1 MCTAISFRMGEH
13 YFGRTLDL
21 DKGFGEQVV
30 ITPRCFPF
38 LFRKMGRTDKHFA
51 IIGMAAVVLA
61 KCMGAKNVVMVGRNP
76 VKLAVAEQLGA
87 QTVNIRNQ
95 DPVAFVRDLTNGN
108 GAEFILECSGAPDTF
123 KQVLDMVSFHGVV
136 SLIGFYENKE
146 DQIDVNAVVSKALH
160 IFGVMGEFDNMSG
173 VLKVLEK
180 HRPNLLPI
188 ITDELP
194 FDDCLR
200 GFIRKNYPNAV
211 KIAVRICGEE

>member
-1 MCTAISFRMGEH
+1 MAYGGIKKMKIT
-13 YFGRTLDL
+13 
-21 DKGFGEQVV
+21 DKSTVVV
-30 ITPRCFPF
+30 IGTGC
-38 LFRKMGRTDKHFA
+38 
-51 IIGMAAVVLA
+51 IGMAAVVLA